1 MNGKLLAVLRQDIDA
16 FEEKIYEFTNG
27 EIDRKAYKGFSAVLA
42 VMRRGRTDTACFVC
56 ACPAGG

>member
-27 EIDRKAYKGFSAVLA
+27 EIDRKLTKAFRAVLA

>member
-27 EIDRKAYKGFSAVLA
+27 EIDRKSYKGFS
-42 VMRRGRTDTACFVC
+42 
-56 ACPAGG
+56 GGFGSYAQREN

>member
-27 EIDRKAYKGFSAVLA
+27 EIDRKAYKGFSGGFGSYAQ
-42 VMRRGRTDTACFVC
+42 RENGYSFVC